1 MGADFANAAPCATLL
16 GTLLMES
23 PKGDTTSK
31 IVRGLCE
38 MDLVNEWPYG
48 TAEEK
53 KDAALLLK
61 EAGELSLE
69 TLDREFHHLFVGP
82 NDLEAPP
89 WGSVYLDSEAVVFGD
104 SCMSLVRWMKEN
116 GIASQEGPSREP
128 ADQIGRM
135 FMLLV
140 WLCENDPDLVDEY
153 LQQHLLTWAFRYF
166 EQLEAASEGSF
177 YRGVAKLA
185 STTLSD
191 IAAQRG
197 LKI

>member
-1 MGADFANAAPCATLL
+1 
-16 GTLLMES
+16 
-23 PKGDTTSK
+23 
-31 IVRGLCE
+31 

-53 KDAALLLK
+53 KGAALLLK
-61 EAGELSLE
+61 EARKLSLE

-135 FMLLV
+135 FMLLA
-140 WLCENDPDLVDEY
+140 WLCENDPDLVDEF